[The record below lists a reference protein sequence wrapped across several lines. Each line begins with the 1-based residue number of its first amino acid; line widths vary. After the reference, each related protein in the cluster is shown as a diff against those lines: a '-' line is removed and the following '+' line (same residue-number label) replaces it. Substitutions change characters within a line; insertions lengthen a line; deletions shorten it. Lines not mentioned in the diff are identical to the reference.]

1 MKKKIYLA
9 VLAMCVALTAS
20 ACGNSTTTENT
31 KTETTAEQEEKK
43 DTKEPEVNRD
53 DTRIVSVD
61 KLDKYVTLG
70 EYKGIAL
77 DNNVL
82 AVTDEDLEAQL
93 DNELTAS
100 AEEVEDAAQ
109 NGDIVTINY
118 VGTKDGVAFEG
129 GTANN
134 YDLTLGQGRMIPG
147 FEDGIVGMKKGE
159 TKDVNL
165 TFPEDYYAEDLA
177 GADVVFKITCQT
189 VRRKAELT
197 DEWAAKNSDF
207 ATADEYR
214 EDLRK
219 KMEEYAQAMARE
231 QLKKAAWE
239 KVVESSE
246 VTEYPQED
254 MDAAAAE
261 YRKMIEN
268 YAAQGGMEFDKFLE
282 SQEMTQEQFDEQ
294 AKLYAE
300 SKVKQILIIQAIMDA
315 EKMTFNDEES
325 LKIQDELIADSGL
338 ADLAALIDKYGQVAV
353 DETIGLLRVENF
365 IVDNAVITEKVTSGD
380 TTAANADST
389 DAASEQTPDEENTVD
404 EELEAELEDE
414 SADEDT
420 VDVTEGEE

>member
-43 DTKEPEVNRD
+43 DTKESEVNRD